1 MRDWPLLTTAR
12 RRIVPPVHAVV
23 NRLTFTDP
31 VSPELVARLRDDAM
45 PRVRAGG
52 CLEANVVQTGEREL
66 HLVLLFAAPG
76 DADRMMQEV
85 GSPWMREHVV
95 PLLAGPTDRRVGEV
109 VATTRD

>member
-1 MRDWPLLTTAR
+1 
-12 RRIVPPVHAVV
+12 VHGVV

-31 VSPELVARLRDDAM
+31 VSPELVQRLREDVM
-45 PRVRAGG
+45 PRVRAAG

-66 HLVLLFAAPG
+66 HLVLLFAAPA
-76 DADRMMQEV
+76 DADRVMREV

-109 VATTRD
+109 VASTRD